1 MLDPAE
7 NLFYLLALLLARLKP
22 RIVPLGRTQ
31 PVGPLL
37 RLHRVFGHM
46 RHHLPLPQSRDEV
59 LFLITFVCSQGDD
72 LSPHRQFV
80 HHRQRCFPLCPRTRL
95 RHTRRHYQPVAVFR
109 EHVSQVTRSRF
120 RRLAASE
127 QPRLTIRLRL
137 VRVAQQLAPPRSRA
151 PLRRVR
157 FLLETPPTRPRLDQ
171 GPVHRE
177 VSIARQ
183 LPQRYFRQRPNP
195 PQGMLRRDPLFRI
208 HIAEHCTLLLIISA
222 HASSYQLCL
231 WMVIAKFDSTSTFS
245 AACKA
250 GSE

>member
-1 MLDPAE
+1 MIS
-7 NLFYLLALLLARLKP
+7 ARTGSSST
-22 RIVPLGRTQ
+22 IANAA
-31 PVGPLL
+31 
-37 RLHRVFGHM
+37 
-46 RHHLPLPQSRDEV
+46 SR
-59 LFLITFVCSQGDD
+59 SARG
-72 LSPHRQFV
+72 
-80 HHRQRCFPLCPRTRL
+80 TRL

-177 VSIARQ
+177 VFIAQQLSR
-183 LPQRYFRQRPNP
+183 LPQHRLRKFWRDLSRHQPFRFFVNTVTSHTRSSISSPTNQRNSR
-195 PQGMLRRDPLFRI
+195 L
-208 HIAEHCTLLLIISA
+208 
-222 HASSYQLCL
+222 
-231 WMVIAKFDSTSTFS
+231 
-245 AACKA
+245 
-250 GSE
+250 